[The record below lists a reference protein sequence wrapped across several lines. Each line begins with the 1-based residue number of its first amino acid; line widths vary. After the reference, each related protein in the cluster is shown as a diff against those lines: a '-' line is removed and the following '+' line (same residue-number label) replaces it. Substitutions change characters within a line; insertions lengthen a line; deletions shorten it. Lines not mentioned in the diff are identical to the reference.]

1 MAVNTS
7 MFVKIGA
14 NISDFS
20 SKMKNVQRSLTNTS
34 KQMKNIGKS
43 MSMSVTA
50 PLAGFAALSVKAFS
64 EQAEAE
70 QKLLTA
76 LKGNEKAFASL
87 TAQAKE
93 LQKVT
98 LFGDEETMKAQALI
112 AAMVKE
118 EEQILRVMP
127 LVQDFATAK
136 GMDLAGA
143 ADLVSKT
150 LGSSTN
156 ALSRYGIEVTGAV
169 GSQERLESLTKGLT
183 VAFEGQAE
191 AVAKVGSGPLIQLK
205 NQFGDLMEEIG
216 GLVMGA
222 LVPLLEWL
230 KTALTWFQSLS
241 KETKTTAVVI
251 AGLTAAIGPLV
262 YIGGVLVG
270 VFASMVSPIGLVV
283 LGITALGL
291 AIASIIDNWKALKE
305 RFSDI
310 GWWKNMLIEMVA
322 FFVENNPFSHIIEGW
337 NFVAEKFGK
346 EGIKNPFEMAA
357 DKLRDLKVE
366 TKDYENDLISLG
378 DTFSGLG
385 EKMKGVLG
393 GSISAAP
400 TTTGG
405 GTTGGG
411 VNVQRGFQA
420 SALLPPTETLALTTE
435 QIKLQE
441 EAVLSLSNTYSEFGE
456 SMKGVLGQLGAN
468 LQQGADSFKEYGM
481 KVREEVTGV
490 IRALISQGV
499 AQAITN
505 SLSSLEAKISP
516 FMIPVL
522 AGLASGLAT
531 TAFNSM
537 IPAFAKGGIVTGP
550 TMGLIGE
557 AGPEVIFPLD
567 KLKSFMGE
575 GMGGKVQVQ
584 GILTGQDI
592 FLSNARTDISLN
604 RIAG

>member
-20 SKMKNVQRSLTNTS
+20 SKMQNVQRTLSRTS

-98 LFGDEETMKAQALI
+98 LFGDEETMQAQALI

-118 EEQILRVMP
+118 EEQILKVMP

-191 AVAKVGSGPLIQLK
+191 AVAKVGAGPLIQLK

-222 LVPLLEWL
+222 LIPLLEWL

-241 KETKTTAVVI
+241 KETKTTTVVI
-251 AGLTAAIGPLV
+251 AGLAAAIGPLV

-270 VFASMVSPIGLVV
+270 VFASMVSPIGLVI

-310 GWWKNMLIEMVA
+310 GWWKNMLINMIA
-322 FFVENNPFSHIIEGW
+322 FFQEYANPFSLIIKAYNKMASIVG
-337 NFVAEKFGK
+337 G
-346 EGIKNPFEMAA
+346 EGITNPFEAA
-357 DKLRDLKVE
+357 SDRLKDLKVE
-366 TKDYENDLISLG
+366 TKDYENNLVSLG

-385 EKMKGVLG
+385 EKMKGFLG
-393 GSISAAP
+393 GSILSAP
-400 TTTGG
+400 TTAGG
-405 GTTGGG
+405 GATG
-411 VNVQRGFQA
+411 VDVQRGFQGGGSILA
-420 SALLPPTETLALTTE
+420 PETLELTTE
-435 QIKLQE
+435 QIALQE
-441 EAVLSLSNTYSEFGE
+441 EAVASLHNVWTEFGE
-456 SMKGVLGQLGAN
+456 TMGGILEQMGNKLK
-468 LQQGADSFKEYGM
+468 QGADSFKEYGM
-481 KVREEVTGV
+481 MVREQVVGV
-490 IRALISQGV
+490 VRSFIAEGV
-499 AQAITN
+499 AAAISNALKTTAITPW
-505 SLSSLEAKISP
+505 L
-516 FMIPVL
+516 IPVV
-522 AGLASGLAT
+522 AGMAAGLAT

-537 IPAFAKGGIVTGP
+537 IPAFAEGGIVTGP

-557 AGPEVIFPLD
+557 AGTEVIFPLD
-567 KLKSFMGE
+567 KLKSFMSE
-575 GMGGKVQVQ
+575 GAGGKVQVQ

-604 RIAG
+604 RIG

>member
-20 SKMKNVQRSLTNTS
+20 SKMKNVQRSLSNTS

-50 PLAGFAALSVKAFS
+50 PLAGFAALSVRAFS

-93 LQKVT
+93 LQGVT

-118 EEQILRVMP
+118 EEQILKVMP

-169 GSQERLESLTKGLT
+169 GSQERLESLTSGLA

-191 AVAKVGSGPLIQLK
+191 AVAKVGAGPLIQLK

-230 KTALTWFQSLS
+230 KNGLTWFQNLS

-251 AGLTAAIGPLV
+251 AGLAAAIGPLV

-270 VFASMVSPIGLVV
+270 VFAAMVSPIGLVV

-310 GWWKNMLIEMVA
+310 GWWKNMLIDMVA

-366 TKDYENDLISLG
+366 TKDYENELVSLG

-411 VNVQRGFQA
+411 GDDII
-420 SALLPPTETLALTTE
+420 LPTEGLIDIKDELEEDAEVITRMDEEVNKLGESWANVEQAIMRVGENLAMGAE
-435 QIKLQE
+435 NFK
-441 EAVLSLSNTYSEFGE
+441 EFGE
-456 SMKGVLGQLGAN
+456 NAKQAGKQFMDIVWAEISALAIKTATANAASLGPIGLAVLP
-468 LQQGADSFKEYGM
+468 
-481 KVREEVTGV
+481 
-490 IRALISQGV
+490 ALIG
-499 AQAITN
+499 
-505 SLSSLEAKISP
+505 
-516 FMIPVL
+516 
-522 AGLASGLAT
+522 AGMGIVK
-531 TAFNSM
+531 TAFNQ
-537 IPAFAKGGIVTGP
+537 ITPFAEGGIVTGP
-550 TMGLIGE
+550 TMGLVGE
-557 AGPEVIFPLD
+557 AGTEVIFPLS
-567 KLKSFMGE
+567 KLNQFIGE
-575 GMGGKVQVQ
+575 GNSQQVQVQ
-584 GILTGQDI
+584 GVISGNDI
-592 FLSNARTDISLN
+592 QLSNSRTISNLN
-604 RIAG
+604 RVGA

>member
-98 LFGDEETMKAQALI
+98 LFGDEETMQAQALI

-118 EEQILRVMP
+118 EEQILKVMP

-191 AVAKVGSGPLIQLK
+191 AVAKVGAGPLIQLK

-222 LVPLLEWL
+222 LIPLLEWI
-230 KTALTWFQSLS
+230 KSALTWFQSLS
-241 KETKTTAVVI
+241 KETKTTTVVI

-270 VFASMVSPIGLVV
+270 VFASMVSPIGLVI

-310 GWWKNMLIEMVA
+310 GWWKNMLINMIA
-322 FFVENNPFSHIIEGW
+322 FFQEYANPFSLIIKAYNKMASIVG
-337 NFVAEKFGK
+337 G
-346 EGIKNPFEMAA
+346 EGITNPFEAA
-357 DKLRDLKVE
+357 SDRLKDLKVE
-366 TKDYENDLISLG
+366 TKDYENNLVSLG

-385 EKMKGVLG
+385 EKMKGFLG
-393 GSISAAP
+393 GSILSAP

-405 GTTGGG
+405 GATGGG
-411 VNVQRGFQA
+411 GDDII
-420 SALLPPTETLALTTE
+420 LPTEGLIDIKDELEEDAEVITRMDEEVNKLGESWANVEQAIMRVGENLAMGAE
-435 QIKLQE
+435 NFK
-441 EAVLSLSNTYSEFGE
+441 EFGE
-456 SMKGVLGQLGAN
+456 NAKQAGKQFMDIVWAEISALAIKTATANAASLGPIGLAVLP
-468 LQQGADSFKEYGM
+468 
-481 KVREEVTGV
+481 
-490 IRALISQGV
+490 ALIG
-499 AQAITN
+499 
-505 SLSSLEAKISP
+505 
-516 FMIPVL
+516 
-522 AGLASGLAT
+522 AGMGIVK
-531 TAFNSM
+531 TAFNQ
-537 IPAFAKGGIVTGP
+537 ITPFAEGGIVTGP
-550 TMGLIGE
+550 TMGLVGE
-557 AGPEVIFPLD
+557 AGTEVIFPLS
-567 KLKSFMGE
+567 KLNQFIGE
-575 GMGGKVQVQ
+575 GNGQQVQVQ
-584 GILTGQDI
+584 GVISGSDI
-592 FLSNARTDISLN
+592 HLSNSRTVNNLN
-604 RIAG
+604 RVGA

>member
-20 SKMKNVQRSLTNTS
+20 SKMQNVQRTLSRTS

-98 LFGDEETMKAQALI
+98 LFGDEETMQAQALI

-118 EEQILRVMP
+118 EEQILKVMP

-191 AVAKVGSGPLIQLK
+191 AVAKVGAGPLIQLK

-222 LVPLLEWL
+222 LIPLLEWL

-241 KETKTTAVVI
+241 KETKTTTVVI
-251 AGLTAAIGPLV
+251 AGLAAAIGPLV

-270 VFASMVSPIGLVV
+270 VFAAMVSPIGLVV

-366 TKDYENDLISLG
+366 TKDYENNLVSLG

-411 VNVQRGFQA
+411 GDDIV
-420 SALLPPTETLALTTE
+420 LPTEGLIDIKDELEEDAEVITRMDEEVNKLGESWANVEQAIMGVGENLAMGAE
-435 QIKLQE
+435 NFK
-441 EAVLSLSNTYSEFGE
+441 EFGE
-456 SMKGVLGQLGAN
+456 NAKQAGKQFMDIVWAEISALAIKTATANAASLGPIGLAVLP
-468 LQQGADSFKEYGM
+468 
-481 KVREEVTGV
+481 
-490 IRALISQGV
+490 ALIG
-499 AQAITN
+499 
-505 SLSSLEAKISP
+505 
-516 FMIPVL
+516 
-522 AGLASGLAT
+522 AGMGIVK
-531 TAFNSM
+531 TAFNQ
-537 IPAFAKGGIVTGP
+537 ITPFAEGGIVTGP
-550 TMGLIGE
+550 TMGLVGE
-557 AGPEVIFPLD
+557 AGTEVIFPLS
-567 KLKSFMGE
+567 KLNQFIGE
-575 GMGGKVQVQ
+575 GNGQQVQVQ
-584 GILTGQDI
+584 GVISGSDI
-592 FLSNARTDISLN
+592 HLSNSRTVNNLN
-604 RIAG
+604 RVGA

>member
-1 MAVNTS
+1 
-7 MFVKIGA
+7 
-14 NISDFS
+14 
-20 SKMKNVQRSLTNTS
+20 
-34 KQMKNIGKS
+34 
-43 MSMSVTA
+43 
-50 PLAGFAALSVKAFS
+50 
-64 EQAEAE
+64 
-70 QKLLTA
+70 
-76 LKGNEKAFASL
+76 
-87 TAQAKE
+87 
-93 LQKVT
+93 
-98 LFGDEETMKAQALI
+98 
-112 AAMVKE
+112 
-118 EEQILRVMP
+118 
-127 LVQDFATAK
+127 
-136 GMDLAGA
+136 
-143 ADLVSKT
+143 
-150 LGSSTN
+150 
-156 ALSRYGIEVTGAV
+156 
-169 GSQERLESLTKGLT
+169 
-183 VAFEGQAE
+183 
-191 AVAKVGSGPLIQLK
+191 
-205 NQFGDLMEEIG
+205 MEEIG

-222 LVPLLEWL
+222 LIPLLEWL

-251 AGLTAAIGPLV
+251 AGLAAAIGPLV

-270 VFASMVSPIGLVV
+270 VFAAMVSPIGLVV

-346 EGIKNPFEMAA
+346 EGIQNPFEMAA

-405 GTTGGG
+405 GATGGG
-411 VNVQRGFQA
+411 GDDIV
-420 SALLPPTETLALTTE
+420 LPTEGLIEITDEIEE
-435 QIKLQE
+435 QE
-441 EAVLSLSNTYSEFGE
+441 DAVNSLSNTYSEFGE
-456 SMKGVLGQLGAN
+456 TMGGILDQMGNKLK
-468 LQQGADSFKEYGM
+468 QGADSFKEYGM
-481 KVREEVTGV
+481 MVREQVVGV
-490 IRALISQGV
+490 VRSFIAEGV
-499 AQAITN
+499 AAAISNALKTTAITPW
-505 SLSSLEAKISP
+505 L
-516 FMIPVL
+516 IPVV
-522 AGLASGLAT
+522 AGMAAGLAT

-537 IPAFAKGGIVTGP
+537 IPAFAEGGIVTGP

-557 AGPEVIFPLD
+557 AGTEVIFPLD
-567 KLKSFMGE
+567 KLKSFMSE
-575 GMGGKVQVQ
+575 GAGGKVQVQ

-604 RIAG
+604 RIG

>member
-1 MAVNTS
+1 MEVNTS

-20 SKMKNVQRSLTNTS
+20 SKMQNVQRTLSRTS

-98 LFGDEETMKAQALI
+98 LFGDEETMQAQALI

-118 EEQILRVMP
+118 EEQILKVMP

-191 AVAKVGSGPLIQLK
+191 AVAKVGAGPLIQLK

-222 LVPLLEWL
+222 LIPLLEWL

-241 KETKTTAVVI
+241 KETKTTTVVI
-251 AGLTAAIGPLV
+251 AGLAAAIGPLV

-270 VFASMVSPIGLVV
+270 VFAAMVSPIGLVV

-366 TKDYENDLISLG
+366 TKDYENNLVSLG

-411 VNVQRGFQA
+411 GDDIV
-420 SALLPPTETLALTTE
+420 LPTEGLIDIKDELEEDAEVITRMDEEVNKLGESWANVEQAIMGVGENLAMGAE
-435 QIKLQE
+435 NFK
-441 EAVLSLSNTYSEFGE
+441 EFGE
-456 SMKGVLGQLGAN
+456 NAKQAGKQFMDIVWAEISALAIKTATANAASLGPIGLAVLP
-468 LQQGADSFKEYGM
+468 
-481 KVREEVTGV
+481 
-490 IRALISQGV
+490 ALIG
-499 AQAITN
+499 
-505 SLSSLEAKISP
+505 
-516 FMIPVL
+516 
-522 AGLASGLAT
+522 AGMGIVK
-531 TAFNSM
+531 TAFNQ
-537 IPAFAKGGIVTGP
+537 ITPFAEGGIVTGP
-550 TMGLIGE
+550 TMGLVGE
-557 AGPEVIFPLD
+557 AGTEVIFPLS
-567 KLKSFMGE
+567 KLNQFIGE
-575 GMGGKVQVQ
+575 GNGQQVQVQ
-584 GILTGQDI
+584 GVISGSDI
-592 FLSNARTDISLN
+592 HLSNSRTVNNLN
-604 RIAG
+604 RVGA

>member
-20 SKMKNVQRSLTNTS
+20 SKMQNVQRTLSRTS

-98 LFGDEETMKAQALI
+98 LFGDEETMQAQALI

-118 EEQILRVMP
+118 EEQILKVMP

-169 GSQERLESLTKGLT
+169 GSQERLESLTSGLA

-230 KTALTWFQSLS
+230 KNGLTWFQNLS

-251 AGLTAAIGPLV
+251 AGLAAAIGPLV

-270 VFASMVSPIGLVV
+270 VFAAMVSPIGLVL
-283 LGITALGL
+283 LGIVALGV
-291 AIASIIDNWKALKE
+291 AVAFIIDNWKALKE
-305 RFSDI
+305 RFTDL
-310 GWWKNMLIEMVA
+310 GWWKNALINMLN
-322 FFVENNPFSHIIEGW
+322 FFIENNVFSLMIEGF
-337 NFVAEKFGK
+337 NKLAKKFGK
-346 EGIKNPFEMAA
+346 EGIDNPFTAVA

-366 TKDYENDLISLG
+366 TKDYEHEVSSLG

-385 EKMKGVLG
+385 EKMKGFLG
-393 GSISAAP
+393 GSILSAP
-400 TTTGG
+400 TTAGG
-405 GTTGGG
+405 GDGKVDVQRKFQGGG
-411 VNVQRGFQA
+411 
-420 SALLPPTETLALTTE
+420 LILPPETLELTTE
-435 QIKLQE
+435 QIALQE
-441 EAVLSLSNTYSEFGE
+441 DAVASLHNVWTEFGE
-456 SMKGVLGQLGAN
+456 TMGGILEQMGNKLK
-468 LQQGADSFKEYGM
+468 QGADSFKEYGM
-481 KVREEVTGV
+481 MVREQVVGV
-490 IRALISQGV
+490 VRSFIAEGV
-499 AQAITN
+499 AAAISNALKTTAITPW
-505 SLSSLEAKISP
+505 L
-516 FMIPVL
+516 IPVV
-522 AGLASGLAT
+522 AGMAAGLAT

-537 IPAFAKGGIVTGP
+537 IPAFAEGGIVTGP

-557 AGPEVIFPLD
+557 AGTEVIFPLD
-567 KLKSFMGE
+567 KLKSFMSE
-575 GMGGKVQVQ
+575 GAGGKVQVQ

-604 RIAG
+604 RIG

>member
-20 SKMKNVQRSLTNTS
+20 SKMQNVQRTLSRTS

-98 LFGDEETMKAQALI
+98 LFGDEETMQAQALI

-118 EEQILRVMP
+118 EEQILKVMP

-191 AVAKVGSGPLIQLK
+191 AVAKVGAGPLIQLK

-222 LVPLLEWL
+222 LIPLLEWL

-241 KETKTTAVVI
+241 KETKTTTVVI
-251 AGLTAAIGPLV
+251 AGLAAAIGPLV

-270 VFASMVSPIGLVV
+270 VFAAMVSPIGLVV

-346 EGIKNPFEMAA
+346 EGIQNPFEMAA

-405 GTTGGG
+405 GATGGG
-411 VNVQRGFQA
+411 GDDIV
-420 SALLPPTETLALTTE
+420 LPTEGLIEITDEIEE
-435 QIKLQE
+435 QE
-441 EAVLSLSNTYSEFGE
+441 DAVNSLSNTYSEFGE
-456 SMKGVLGQLGAN
+456 TMGGILDQMGNKLK
-468 LQQGADSFKEYGM
+468 QGADSFKEYGM
-481 KVREEVTGV
+481 MVREQVVGV
-490 IRALISQGV
+490 VRSFIAEGV
-499 AQAITN
+499 AAAISNALKTTAITPW
-505 SLSSLEAKISP
+505 L
-516 FMIPVL
+516 IPVV
-522 AGLASGLAT
+522 AGMAAGLAT

-537 IPAFAKGGIVTGP
+537 IPAFAEGGIVTGP

-557 AGPEVIFPLD
+557 AGTEVIFPLD
-567 KLKSFMGE
+567 KLKSFMSE
-575 GMGGKVQVQ
+575 GAGGKVQVQ

-604 RIAG
+604 RIG